1 MSPITQLPHPS
12 KENELSIER
21 RNRATDL
28 LYNVGKIGVS
38 IARLDWKK
46 QFGKPL
52 LIGLCRLEIGAVT
65 IWANVL
71 NCDQG
76 PLITYAS
83 FVVIH
88 IYNMI
93 V

>member
-1 MSPITQLPHPS
+1 MLARSVFQLPA
-12 KENELSIER
+12 LIE
-21 RNRATDL
+21 
-28 LYNVGKIGVS
+28 
-38 IARLDWKK
+38 KK